1 MITPEQIRGA
11 RAMLGLAAAELA
23 KAAGISV
30 SDLDGLERGNADGKA
45 TPLHAVEA
53 ALKAAG
59 IVFQADGEMADG
71 GPGIRLARQSPK
83 SFDTIEKEV
92 VQYPEYLENDAPPGA
107 GG

>member
-1 MITPEQIRGA
+1 
-11 RAMLGLAAAELA
+11 MLGLAAAELA

-30 SDLDGLERGNADGKA
+30 SDLDGLERGNTEA
-45 TPLHAVEA
+45 TSLDAVEK

-59 IVFQADGEMADG
+59 IVFQADREMADG
-71 GPGIRLARQSPK
+71 GPGVRLARQTPK